1 MIAFATAIASEERYR
16 RWALPG
22 IRRAA
27 EPDSLVVERREAA
40 TLQENYN
47 AILDELAGRE
57 DLEAL
62 VLLHEDTEIA
72 DDAFAAGVRGALAD
86 PEVAVVGV
94 VGANE
99 VDSLAWWEGAVEGRV
114 RVPLLEPGGL
124 FIDESRGRHEVEALD
139 GLLLVLSPWA
149 VRELRFDES
158 FGSSMDGYDVDLC
171 FQARAAGRRV
181 LVEDLDVIH
190 QTTGGFGDRQ
200 EWIRADVAFRR
211 KWRAILAAST

>member
-1 MIAFATAIASEERYR
+1 VIAFGCAVASEDKFERF
-16 RWALPG
+16 ALPG
-22 IRRAA
+22 IERVRA
-27 EPDSLVVERREAA
+27 PDAPLYLKRDRTCIFTA
-40 TLQENYN
+40 YN
-47 AILDELAGRE
+47 EILDEARA
-57 DLEAL
+57 DPRIEAL
-62 VLLHEDTEIA
+62 ALLHEDTEIA

-211 KWRAILAAST
+211 KWRAFLAASA